1 MRKTYICGTAS
12 ILLLAVVFCG
22 MLRSGRNT
30 GRYLTE
36 TSYGPFMYD
45 GGIYVYSDLE
55 TFPEE
60 RNSDELGFIQ
70 SSFLEAM
77 FPVQEILREAEL
89 LPVLIGDTED
99 TGRAY
104 LKVRTD
110 RDRPAARV
118 SELEVCGAVD
128 QVIGQFDEFVVW
140 ECRSRSYSLE
150 ELENAGYENYAAFQ
164 RFSID
169 RAQVMAL
176 RESFPDA
183 VPRLEDFQK
192 KNTVCLLAAG
202 GPEMKG
208 FLTKY
213 YQGVYHIPGMASEI
227 DTTYQPAFY
236 AGILFYEDGK
246 VYYGNYDNEVT
257 GEIRAAVIEGLAHIL
272 EGK

>member
-1 MRKTYICGTAS
+1 MKKAYACGIVS
-12 ILLLAVVFCG
+12 ILLLAVIFWGLV
-22 MLRSGRNT
+22 RSGGNT

-36 TSYGPFMYD
+36 TSYGPFVYD
-45 GGIYVYSDLE
+45 GEIYVYSDLK

-60 RNSDELGFIQ
+60 RDTGELGFIQ
-70 SSFLEAM
+70 SGFLEAM
-77 FPVQEILREAEL
+77 FPVQEILRAAEL
-89 LPVLIGDTED
+89 LPVLIGDAED

-118 SELEVCGAVD
+118 SELETSGAVD
-128 QVIGQFDEFVVW
+128 QVVGQFEEFVVW

-150 ELENAGYENYAAFQ
+150 ELEDAGYENFAAFQ

-169 RAQVMAL
+169 RDQVLAL
-176 RESFPDA
+176 REDFSDA
-183 VPRLEDFQK
+183 APRPEDFQK

-202 GPEMKG
+202 EPEMKG
-208 FLTKY
+208 FLAKY
-213 YQGVYHIPGMASEI
+213 YQGVYHIPGMTSEI
-227 DTTYQPAFY
+227 DTTYWPAFY

-257 GEIRAAVIEGLAHIL
+257 GKIRDTVIEGLGKIP
-272 EGK
+272 EGE